1 MPLRHTA
8 QELYVSDDKAVG
20 TRVLRHLVRY

>member
-1 MPLRHTA
+1 MSLGHAA
-8 QELYVSDDKAVG
+8 QELYVSDDKLVG